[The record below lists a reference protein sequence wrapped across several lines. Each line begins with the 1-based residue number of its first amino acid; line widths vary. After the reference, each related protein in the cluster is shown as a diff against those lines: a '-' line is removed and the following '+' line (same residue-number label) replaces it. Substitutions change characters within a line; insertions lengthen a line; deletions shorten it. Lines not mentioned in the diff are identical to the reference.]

1 MKLLLKSY
9 VKPHTR
15 VDPSGKVVSISA
27 YTDKRTK
34 KPVAATPATLSTEEL
49 VGKIREIQ
57 KKATRKG
64 TSKQRQDA
72 LAQEARGHVERTM
85 DRLDREG
92 RIPAER
98 MKELRDR
105 LHGIILR
112 WETGRKK
119 EDEEQKFYD
128 KHDIASM
135 SSEEQ
140 DSLSQDLIGRGPGV
154 GETFPYGDR
163 HQAIVKKI
171 KTYDNVVGDRTWKSE
186 SFTLELTPGLYESLP
201 GTKSAEGKSIG
212 GVGILDLIRQGYKV
226 PKLSKRSAPSAPATT
241 EEQETEYD
249 VVTLKDAPLNPKVK
263 PLVNALNKAGIGTT
277 MSGDAYGE
285 KLVYVDIRPTDMAKL
300 SRDGLP
306 DGWKVTYPHMPHME
320 RDVLGEPMNE
330 GHQRQA
336 PIIEETSSLC
346 RLSRKGGAVTEA
358 EVAAI
363 VQAFQPKQENKPVG
377 RLSGHER
384 RKLDGFRKLIG
395 YAEDHLAQLEA
406 PGGNVGRP
414 AIKGP
419 NGRRLE
425 KPLPKKDI
433 DQMRSD
439 LEYMKREVNE
449 LSERERTPKP
459 GEQLSLFKGLTL
471 TFKNMGQQV
480 KAFVLNGMAKAHVK
494 AYQRTSASGQVVQ
507 VKDHEDKRAAAR
519 AYVRHPRSP
528 SATGGNGLPWP
539 KTKRLQDKHRF
550 RHPGLGGDSP
560 KASKESPNGQQPW
573 KVSRQE
579 WHAQTWAGKVGDGL
593 DSKRSHEVTLRRI
606 QTQLKDLHEGTL
618 DPEKIVGTGRS
629 NPKADAEHELQ
640 LQLKDA
646 QKTIDQQGSNL
657 QHISSQ
663 HEESVRDAVQSGHD
677 VPDHVLDDYPDLRSD
692 DNELANERPQTAQDP
707 LPAFTP
713 TPHPT
718 SEDETE
724 AWLEAVM
731 KDPDIARAIESNLAG
746 TATDHIHKQADGTY
760 TPARQQLHQA
770 IVSSMLNPKAQAEPG
785 TKPHVVI
792 LMGCPG
798 AGKTTTLAPIAKEY
812 GVEFTTVN
820 ADDVKA
826 KLPEYNGSNAGLVH
840 EESSDI
846 AEGQLFPQ
854 AMQARHHLVMD
865 ITGANG
871 KKVKAMVEQFHDH
884 GYEISIAYAHLP
896 AWKAATRVVDRFRK
910 AGRFVPPTY
919 VVNKVDG
926 NPEETYND
934 LKNDPRV
941 SHWRRYN
948 NDVTKG
954 TEAPLQEQG
963 QRNRG
968 ESPNS
973 SQGASLVKAVN
984 RRPVRPHGRAT
995 HGQDP
1000 AGLPDPIRKAY
1011 QLKASLTKSVIY
1023 LTDDLASPDL
1033 DPCSRGILLA
1043 ERLRTL
1049 EQLQTLTDALAR
1061 AEC

>member
-119 EDEEQKFYD
+119 EEEDQKFYD
-128 KHDIASM
+128 KHDLASM
-135 SSEEQ
+135 SNEEQ

-212 GVGILDLIRQGYKV
+212 GVGILDLIRMGYKV
-226 PKLSKRSAPSAPATT
+226 PKLSKRSAPSPPPTP
-241 EEQETEYD
+241 EEQETEHD

-263 PLVNALNKAGIGTT
+263 PLVNALNRAGIGTT

-285 KLVYVDIRPTDMAKL
+285 KLIYVDIRPSDMAKL
-300 SRDGLP
+300 NREGLP
-306 DGWKVTYPHMPHME
+306 DGWKVTYPNIPHME
-320 RDVLGEPMNE
+320 RDVLGTRMSD

-336 PIIEETSSLC
+336 PLIEETSSLS

-363 VQAFQPKQENKPVG
+363 VQAFQPKQEKKPVG

-395 YAEDHLAQLEA
+395 YAEDHLERLEA

-471 TFKNMGQQV
+471 TFGGAARRAKILI
-480 KAFVLNGMAKAHVK
+480 LNGAMAKAHVK
-494 AYQRTSASGQVVQ
+494 AYSRTTKDGKVVQ
-507 VKDHEDKRAAAR
+507 VRDHNDKRMAAKPDEK
-519 AYVRHPRSP
+519 HPRQP
-528 SATGGNGLPWP
+528 GQADQAP
-539 KTKRLQDKHRF
+539 KRSIGQRFKDLFKKKKKPEAPKETWEEWKKRIAEE
-550 RHPGLGGDSP
+550 DSRYD
-560 KASKESPNGQQPW
+560 E
-573 KVSRQE
+573 
-579 WHAQTWAGKVGDGL
+579 GL
-593 DSKRSHEVTLRRI
+593 DDDPSENDDLPDW
-606 QTQLKDLHEGTL
+606 KDDEDDEAT
-618 DPEKIVGTGRS
+618 DPDE
-629 NPKADAEHELQ
+629 
-640 LQLKDA
+640 
-646 QKTIDQQGSNL
+646 
-657 QHISSQ
+657 
-663 HEESVRDAVQSGHD
+663 
-677 VPDHVLDDYPDLRSD
+677 LDDGPGENDELPDWE
-692 DNELANERPQTAQDP
+692 DNEDDYAEKKTANPEVSDV
-707 LPAFTP
+707 PAFTP
-713 TPHPT
+713 IPHPT
-718 SEDETE
+718 KEEE
-724 AWLEAVM
+724 VEQWLKSVM
-731 KDPDIARAIESNLAG
+731 NEPDIARAVRQFHLG
-746 TATDHIHKQADGTY
+746 TPTDHIHKQADGSY
-760 TPARQQLHQA
+760 TPERQRLHQA
-770 IVSSMLNPKAQAEPG
+770 IVASMLNPKAQAEPG
-785 TKPHVVI
+785 VKPHVVI

-826 KLPEYNGSNAGLVH
+826 KLPEYEGSNAGLVH

-871 KKVKAMVEQFHDH
+871 KKVKAMVEQFHNH

-910 AGRFVPPTY
+910 NGRFVPPTY